1 MNPLGLVRSLAEAG
15 LRATLRIAARRHWT
29 SAAARVCGAT
39 VHRPPGVRAPGAGA
53 RQVLVLPRT
62 AALQDVA
69 DVAAASTHLNF
80 VAPWHGAMKALASAY
95 LPPEVDSNTYHL
107 DAGPAVTAAKL
118 RYREFLAGMWTSL
131 RRSTRIDAVIS
142 SNFSYYSERELA
154 IALGEMGVPF
164 VVLQKENLKTPG
176 RVAFFDRLYRD
187 RRGPFVGRRML
198 VYNGIERDLQVAAGI
213 VPPERIAVVGM
224 PRMDRLHRWRLAQQ
238 PHSRPPALLFFDF
251 DERNGLP
258 VVTRKALEGGFEA
271 FDPVIESLAWRE
283 LCAGTRAA
291 VMRVARENPGLRVI
305 IKTKGRTRS
314 DNSLD
319 AHLERDPLPGNV
331 QVVRG
336 GDPIDLLKEA
346 TVVCGFNSTSLLEG
360 LAAGVPVVVPHFA
373 EATESAYAPFLLDL
387 LGAAAL
393 APDSD
398 ALAAMLARIA
408 FAGSNT
414 RDLAPSAVAALQHW
428 TGNADGNAGARVAR
442 EIVATIDG

>member
-1 MNPLGLVRSLAEAG
+1 MNPVGFARSLAEAG
-15 LRATLRIAARRHWT
+15 LRATLRTAARRNWT
-29 SAAARVCGAT
+29 TAAARIFGAT
-39 VHRPPGVRAPGAGA
+39 VHRPAAVRAPRPGA

-69 DVAAASTHLNF
+69 DVAAASTDLTF
-80 VAPWHGAMKALASAY
+80 VAPWHGSMKALASAY

-107 DAGPAVTAAKL
+107 DAGPKIAAAKL
-118 RYREFLAGMWTSL
+118 RYRAFLSGMWASL
-131 RRSTRIDAVIS
+131 RRSRRVDAVIS

-154 IALGEMGVPF
+154 VALGEMGVPF

-176 RVAFFDRLYRD
+176 RVTFFDRLYRD

-213 VPPERIAVVGM
+213 VLPESIAVVGM
-224 PRMDRLHRWRLAQQ
+224 PRLDRLHRWRQAQQ
-238 PHSRPPALLFFDF
+238 TQARPPALLFFDF

-258 VVTRKALEGGFEA
+258 VVTRKALHGGFEA
-271 FDPVIESLAWRE
+271 FDPAIEGLAWRA
-283 LCAGTRAA
+283 LCAATRAA
-291 VMRVARENPGLRVI
+291 VLRAARENPGLRVI

-314 DNSLD
+314 DSSLD
-319 AHLERDPLPGNV
+319 THLGRDPLPSNV

-336 GDPIDLLKEA
+336 GDPIGLLHEA

-373 EATESAYAPFLLDL
+373 EATDSAYAPFLLDL
-387 LGAAAL
+387 QGAAAL
-393 APDSD
+393 APDAD
-398 ALAAMLARIA
+398 ALAALLARSA
-408 FAGSNT
+408 LAGAQARELT
-414 RDLAPSAVAALQHW
+414 PAAVAALDYW

-442 EIVATIDG
+442 EIVAAIDA